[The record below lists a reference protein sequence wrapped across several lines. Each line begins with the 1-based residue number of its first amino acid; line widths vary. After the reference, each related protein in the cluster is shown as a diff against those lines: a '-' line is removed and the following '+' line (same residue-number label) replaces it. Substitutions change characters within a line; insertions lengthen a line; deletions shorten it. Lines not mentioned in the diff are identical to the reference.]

1 MIVTDGRSNGIKVDG
16 PAQQLKNSGV
26 IIFSVGIGNRVSL
39 SELRVMASKP
49 VDQHVFT
56 LNYLTEL
63 EGLAEQMFPLIC
75 NGKCHAYKGDFNG
88 GSGGEN
94 CNF

>member
-1 MIVTDGRSNGIKVDG
+1 MIVTDGHSNGIKVDG

-26 IIFSVGIGNRVSL
+26 IILSVGIGPWVSV

-56 LNYLTEL
+56 RANFSEL

>member
-1 MIVTDGRSNGIKVDG
+1 MIVTDGQSQGIKVDG

-26 IIFSVGIGNRVSL
+26 IIFSVGIGPGVFLR
-39 SELRVMASKP
+39 ELRVMASKP

-56 LNYLTEL
+56 LKNFAEL

-75 NGKCHAYKGDFNG
+75 NGKCHAYKSDFNG